1 MWLVI
6 AVNQKKLTEYF
17 LRSNSIRTSTFSQ
30 MIYPFF
36 YLFLILGAATCSCRC
51 FDLSRRRAFANVF
64 EAINDAPFKKGGKAI
79 VMNDKKWKIG
89 EQIRC
94 PRYKDEKLIESK
106 VQYGRSI
113 ASNYP

>member
-1 MWLVI
+1 M
-6 AVNQKKLTEYF
+6 
-17 LRSNSIRTSTFSQ
+17 
-30 MIYPFF
+30 
-36 YLFLILGAATCSCRC
+36 
-51 FDLSRRRAFANVF
+51 F

-94 PRYKDEKLIESK
+94 PRYKDEKLIGNK
-106 VQYGRSI
+106 VQDGRSI